1 MRICLSLY
9 EKRNRENDEKQ
20 EKLGLRKPELP
31 EVKDSS
37 TLVDLAGP
45 RSRLLFDFVGV
56 STEFLRKHDWYLTA
70 QFKQLNI
77 SPRNL
82 PATNDSAF

>member
-9 EKRNRENDEKQ
+9 EKSNRENDEKQ

-37 TLVDLAGP
+37 TLVDFTGP
-45 RSRLLFDFVGV
+45 RYRLLFDFVGV
-56 STEFLRKHDWYLTA
+56 STEFLGKHDWYLIA
-70 QFKQLNI
+70 QFKQLNV